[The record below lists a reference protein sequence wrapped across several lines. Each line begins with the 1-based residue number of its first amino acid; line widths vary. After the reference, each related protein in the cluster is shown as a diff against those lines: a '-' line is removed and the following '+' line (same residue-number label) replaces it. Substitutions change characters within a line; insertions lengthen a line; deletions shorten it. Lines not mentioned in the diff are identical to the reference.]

1 MRNLRCALVVLLV
14 LGALPWTGRA
24 EAQDSGELGIN
35 VYGLSYHFERDR
47 AKRLGYDNEVNPGLG
62 VRYRARLNERWD
74 WFFDAGAYRD
84 SGRNTALVIGPGA
97 FWKATEGW
105 RLGGAVAFFDSDTY
119 NRGRSFIAPLPVLAY
134 EWRAVTLNM
143 VYIPKVGDLNS
154 INTLGF
160 WVTFWPRGF

>member
-1 MRNLRCALVVLLV
+1 MRSGFLPFLSLALFLL
-14 LGALPWTGRA
+14 LPKAPAA
-24 EAQDSGELGIN
+24 EAGELGIN

-47 AKRLGYDNEVNPGLG
+47 AERLGYDNEVNPGLG
-62 VRYRARLNERWD
+62 MRYRAPLNERWD

-119 NRGRSFIAPLPVLAY
+119 NRGRSFVAPLPVVAY